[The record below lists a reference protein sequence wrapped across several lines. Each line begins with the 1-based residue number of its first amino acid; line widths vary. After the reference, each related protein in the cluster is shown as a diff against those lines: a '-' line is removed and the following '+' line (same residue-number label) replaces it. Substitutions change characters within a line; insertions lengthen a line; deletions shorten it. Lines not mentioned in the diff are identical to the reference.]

1 MSGVKYSRLQF
12 VRVPGV
18 VLLRIIE
25 GETVRKREYETFSVK

>member
-18 VLLRIIE
+18 VFIE
-25 GETVRKREYETFSVK
+25 NYRGGDCPKTRMSLH